1 MRLIVDAIS
10 SDEYPDSFTIG
21 DLLRYMDVEPVPWL
35 VIGVNDVFYKTKQFD
50 STYLKDGDKVDLV
63 YIRGGG

>member
-10 SDEYPDSFTIG
+10 SNECPDEFTIG
-21 DLLRYMDVEPVPWL
+21 DLLRKMDVEPVPWL
-35 VIGVNDVFYKTKQFD
+35 VIGVNDIFYKTKQFD
-50 STYLKDGDKVDLV
+50 TTYLHDGDKVDLV

>member
-10 SDEYPDSFTIG
+10 SDEYPDIFTIG
-21 DLLRYMDVEPVPWL
+21 DLLRYMDVEPVPWR

>member
-10 SDEYPDSFTIG
+10 SDEYPDVFTIG

>member
-1 MRLIVDAIS
+1 MRLIVDSVS
-10 SDEYPDSFTIG
+10 SNEYPDVFTIG

-50 STYLKDGDKVDLV
+50 SHYLKEGDRVDLV

>member
-10 SDEYPDSFTIG
+10 SNEYPDEFTIG
-21 DLLRYMDVEPVPWL
+21 DLLRKMDVEPVPWL
-35 VIGVNDVFYKTKQFD
+35 VIGVNDVFYKTKQFNT
-50 STYLKDGDKVDLV
+50 TYLHDGDKVDLV

>member
-1 MRLIVDAIS
+1 MRLIVDSVS
-10 SDEYPDSFTIG
+10 SNEYPDVLTIG

-50 STYLKDGDKVDLV
+50 FYYLKEGDRVDLV